1 MGTAMPLDE
10 EEFISRVS
18 VRHSVSADAVRTI
31 LRALRHGGGSMAQFS
46 HPDFGGMS
54 QWSPGMAMVGDM
66 FNNSLKSKL
75 DAVCTELAGHIARSA
90 STDPGRS
97 RDDPEVSYRAM
108 RQPSDWWPADLG
120 TPSAVG
126 AQNDLRYAVFP
137 GRLVIKDR
145 GHVEIYDTGDHRI
158 SGVAQAQSADQTL
171 TFTSQNGLVRVMDLP
186 RIRA

>member
-1 MGTAMPLDE
+1 MPLDE

-18 VRHSVSADAVRTI
+18 IRHSVSADAVRTI
-31 LRALRHGGGSMAQFS
+31 LRALRSGGGSMAQFS

-75 DAVCTELAGHIARSA
+75 DAVCTELAGYIAQSA
-90 STDPGRS
+90 STDRGRS

-108 RQPSDWWPADLG
+108 RRDSDWWPADLG

-137 GRLVIKDR
+137 GRLAIKDR

-171 TFTSQNGLVRVMDLP
+171 TFTSQNGLVRVIDLP